1 MTTQIRDAT
10 TACPCTLCVRLGQLI
25 GMHQRAIHEAGTTR
39 AQVEAA
45 GRQVDRRHHLPSAHD
60 DWTAQPTA
68 RQPK

>member
-1 MTTQIRDAT
+1 MTQHDA
-10 TACPCTLCVRLGQLI
+10 PCQCSLCLALGQSI
-25 GMHQRAIHEAGTTR
+25 DRHREALHLVEQTR

-68 RQPK
+68 RQSK